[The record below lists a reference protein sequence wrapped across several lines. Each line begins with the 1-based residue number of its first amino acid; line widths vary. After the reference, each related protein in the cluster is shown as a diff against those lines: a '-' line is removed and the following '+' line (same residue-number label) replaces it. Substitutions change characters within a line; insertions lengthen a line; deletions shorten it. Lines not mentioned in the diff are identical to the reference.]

1 LAAGCNDFLTK
12 PVNFVWLERKVKE
25 WGCMQAL
32 IDFDGWRKWK
42 DFADKSEDNDSTSK
56 LSVSYSSVA
65 PNKKSGNSTSP
76 TIAANSPD
84 TNGVKKDG
92 ETERK
97 SKRKSLSVVPPPDIT
112 EEAETPPPEAESSSS

>member
-1 LAAGCNDFLTK
+1 
-12 PVNFVWLERKVKE
+12 VWLERKVKE

-65 PNKKSGNSTSP
+65 PNKKSTNGLSP
-76 TIAANSPD
+76 TIAANTPD
-84 TNGVKKDG
+84 TNA

-97 SKRKSLSVVPPPDIT
+97 SKRKSLSVVPPPEIT
-112 EEAETPPPEAESSSS
+112 EESETPPPETESS